1 MKSPNR
7 LGSRSRS
14 VLHFLKCTMIALL
27 IAALMVTY
35 VPPLVQAERDNKPI
49 MIPTDGSAKRE
60 VIYGKLDAVGQVEQ
74 LYVINHFQPT
84 ESKTI
89 VDYGD
94 YEKVVQLTGDQ
105 PLTYENGKVSTSC
118 DKGHYYYQGN
128 LRTRELPWTIIISY
142 RLDDHMYLPKDLSGA
157 NGRLAIE
164 LAVRENKDV
173 EGGFFDHYALQVT
186 IPIDPD
192 CARVVSA
199 SDNLMLAYAGSTQQF
214 TSIVLPGQE
223 TTMKVELDVEDF
235 HMGQMTFAGV
245 PLSLNIDLSIY
256 EDEFAPLDELSEGI
270 AAFAEGSERLR
281 TGYGDL
287 MGAFDELRGGSY
299 ELVHGG
305 QQLAAGVNQL
315 KSGVNQYTSGVS
327 QYVDGAKKASSGYNQ
342 FDKGLSEMHA
352 GVKTLSSEGQTL
364 IKAST
369 SIRDGLNELASQLP
383 HPDEISGQLPSFS
396 EADLAQLDQ
405 LVAGSEQFRDGL
417 HAIGKSDG
425 GMYQLWQG
433 LVTLNTSLAAAKQA
447 ADQIPVPEVTSFE
460 DVLALYEG
468 ITITGDPEKVTQ
480 YRTTMARIVAGY
492 AASYSLLQATLT
504 GLTDQSAG
512 VPALVSGAQQIYDG
526 LRQLDN
532 AYYGVTNADG
542 SHSPGI
548 HDAIVTIRDRIR
560 ALADSA
566 GTSMGDVME
575 QYSQLYYGIQAL
587 RNGYAGV
594 YDSQGNPV
602 PDSAGNRQVGFH
614 QGLTLYMTDG
624 IGGLLTGFEG
634 SAGNPGLIQG
644 SASIKQG
651 LSTLANQGST
661 LKNAGSTLS
670 QGVSKTGSG
679 VPAYVNGAE
688 RFQSGLGEYQDK
700 GMTPFEDGITEFD
713 EGAQKL
719 MEETK
724 DLREKFMTA
733 IQEKLDELS
742 GDGYEIISY
751 ASDKNKDVASVQFV
765 IMTEEVPPA
774 EK

>member
-1 MKSPNR
+1 MKSPYL
-7 LGSRSRS
+7 LGWRSRS
-14 VLHFLKCTMIALL
+14 VKHFLKRVTIALL
-27 IAALMVTY
+27 IYAFMLTY

-49 MIPTDGSAKRE
+49 MIPTDGTAKRE

-74 LYVINHFQPT
+74 LYAINHFQPE

-105 PLTYENGKVSTSC
+105 PLIYENGKVSTSC
-118 DKGHYYYQGN
+118 AKGHYYYQGN

-142 RLDDHMYLPKDLSGA
+142 RLDDQMYLPKDLSGA
-157 NGRLAIE
+157 SGRLVIE

-173 EGGFFDHYALQVT
+173 GGGYFDHYALQVT
-186 IPIDPD
+186 IPFDPD

-223 TTMKVELDVEDF
+223 TTLKVELDVEDF

-256 EDEFAPLDELSEGI
+256 EEEFAPLDELSEGI

-281 TGYGDL
+281 IGYGDL

-327 QYVDGAKKASSGYNQ
+327 QYVDGAKKASSGYDQ

-364 IKAST
+364 INASS
-369 SIRDGLNELASQLP
+369 SIRDALNELASKLP
-383 HPDEISGQLPSFS
+383 HPDEIAGQLPSFS

-433 LVTLNTSLAAAKQA
+433 LVTLNTSLATAKFA
-447 ADQIPVPEVTSFE
+447 ADQIPVPQFSSFE
-460 DVLALYEG
+460 ELLALYEG
-468 ITITGDPEKVTQ
+468 VAVVGNPENVAAY
-480 YRTTMARIVAGY
+480 YRMMAQVIAGY
-492 AASYSLLQATLT
+492 VASYSLLQTTLT
-504 GLTDQSAG
+504 GLVDQNAG
-512 VPALVSGAQQIYDG
+512 VPALVSGAGQLYDG

-532 AYYGVTNADG
+532 AYYGTTNADG
-542 SHSPGI
+542 SHNPGI
-548 HDAIVTIRDRIR
+548 HDAIVMIRDRIR
-560 ALADSA
+560 SIADSA
-566 GTSMGDVME
+566 GTSMEDVME
-575 QYSQLYYGIQAL
+575 QYSQLYYGVQAL

-602 PDSAGNRQVGFH
+602 PDASGNRQVGFH
-614 QGLTLYMTDG
+614 KGLTLYMTDG

-634 SAGNPGLIQG
+634 SAGNPGLIKG

-651 LSTLANQGST
+651 LSTLANQGNT

-679 VPAYVNGAE
+679 VSAYVSGVE

-700 GMTPFEDGITEFD
+700 GMTPFEEGITELD

-724 DLREKFMTA
+724 DLR
-733 IQEKLDELS
+733 
-742 GDGYEIISY
+742 
-751 ASDKNKDVASVQFV
+751 
-765 IMTEEVPPA
+765 
-774 EK
+774 